1 MPDVDTTPYLL
12 ADIETSGLEERTDY
26 LLEVGLAV
34 VTHDLDTI
42 VARQSWVWPWSPTL
56 LNPGRDRAHPDVQAM
71 HDRTGLWDDCVAA
84 YRAAATPAAEI
95 AAWVAEHTT
104 PAMPLTGSSVHFDA
118 RWLALWVPAVVRDR
132 TYRLV
137 DVSAIREW
145 LARTPVGAP
154 IVAARPPAV
163 KAHRV
168 DPDIDDTLAEL
179 RHYWRALGLE
189 GVTPE
194 TAVSSA
200 VPEVPKGQTRIT
212 MFDDLATAEEFT
224 VKDSRG

>member
-1 MPDVDTTPYLL
+1 MSISETPLLLVDV
-12 ADIETSGLEERTDY
+12 ECSGLDERTGR

-42 VARQSWVWPWSPTL
+42 VARQSWVWPWPALTIRDA
-56 LNPGRDRAHPDVQAM
+56 RDRAHPDVRSM
-71 HDRTGLWDDCVAA
+71 HDRTGLWDDCTAA
-84 YRAAATPAAEI
+84 HRAAATPAAEI

-179 RHYWRALGLE
+179 RHYRDSLGLFPAPVE
-189 GVTPE
+189 GPPVTAMP
-194 TAVSSA
+194 
-200 VPEVPKGQTRIT
+200 GQTCLE
-212 MFDDLATAEEFT
+212 DHLPAEAT
-224 VKDSRG
+224 R